1 MLKTRI
7 LIAGGGI
14 GGLTAAIALIKH
26 GFEVHVYEQA
36 PEIGEFGAG
45 IAIGIFTI
53 VSIGTRREER
63 IFREERIIGLRDSSS
78 PGRAASAA
86 RAFHGHY
93 SRTPLVDYE
102 GAHQRDNLRVLNGGA
117 PPS

>member
-1 MLKTRI
+1 M
-7 LIAGGGI
+7 IA
-14 GGLTAAIALIKH
+14 TYAIIAVAVL
-26 GFEVHVYEQA
+26 
-36 PEIGEFGAG
+36 GAG

-63 IFREERIIGLRDSSS
+63 IFRQERIIGLRGSS
-78 PGRAASAA
+78 PSRAASAA

-117 PPS
+117 PPY

>member
-1 MLKTRI
+1 M
-7 LIAGGGI
+7 IA
-14 GGLTAAIALIKH
+14 TYAIIAVAVL
-26 GFEVHVYEQA
+26 
-36 PEIGEFGAG
+36 GAG
-45 IAIGIFTI
+45 IAVGIFTI
-53 VSIGTRREER
+53 VSIGTRHEER

-93 SRTPLVDYE
+93 SRTPLVDHE